1 MTPGWQQSVLMAG
14 TDKTLQGKFVGKGP
28 ELRMLPRGS
37 LLMNNFPEDFW
48 SRFSCLH
55 AHDHE
60 SSDRKR
66 PMAPLA
72 ATELEIVTHTELT
85 LWAYMSEGYGPWKLL
100 PEASD
105 GCELGEHQTG
115 WVPWTKTWSTW
126 SLSFSHDTKGSE
138 IPEMCGIYKAKPKA
152 MMNCLTQETNHMNRA
167 EGAKLSKA
175 GRTWTMPSGA
185 LDARPGALSRK
196 GLSFL
201 AIIWESGYLF
211 CAVRYQKYKTY
222 FWVLHRLHVSF

>member
-1 MTPGWQQSVLMAG
+1 
-14 TDKTLQGKFVGKGP
+14 
-28 ELRMLPRGS
+28 
-37 LLMNNFPEDFW
+37 
-48 SRFSCLH
+48 
-55 AHDHE
+55 
-60 SSDRKR
+60 
-66 PMAPLA
+66 
-72 ATELEIVTHTELT
+72 
-85 LWAYMSEGYGPWKLL
+85 MSEGYGLWKLL
-100 PEASD
+100 PKASE

-115 WVPWTKTWSTW
+115 WVPWTKAWSTW

-175 GRTWTMPSGA
+175 GRAWTMPSGV
-185 LDARPGALSRK
+185 LDARPGAVSRK

-201 AIIWESGYLF
+201 AIVWESGYLF

-222 FWVLHRLHVSF
+222 FWVLHRLLTKHFFLIPEATLDFRSVWNLNIKESFKLELPGSRVMIQPGIKSHPSTTIISYSNSLSLCWPRTYGS